1 MIQSLMDTQV
11 WNEEFRLIRDQEHFE
26 KVWSIMQ
33 KVLMKYVKQ
42 YIDNIALSGPF
53 TAMSNYSLF
62 LQKLINNNGKLNEK
76 YHIIFDLDMMDEYG
90 EAVED
95 FKNHILKKETDVIK
109 NGLLSKSEALNEW
122 KSKFYSVKAQKIYDT
137 FYNIMDFANDYDE
150 EFDENVM
157 STINKIDE
165 NKLVEMENG
174 ACYLNGVIGYGI
186 LSNILKHM
194 YPRVFPGNYKAGIY
208 SLHFLTGDYKK
219 EGIDMPSETS
229 EFLMVKD
236 LTYTKTNI
244 IEAEHNYFYP
254 FETFGLYTLR
264 IYRVIEE
271 EIKKRFE
278 MQYPTDYRFLITND
292 FYDFVTMLNKEAIT
306 NLTGND
312 DILKFGT
319 IL

>member
-1 MIQSLMDTQV
+1 MEKQV
-11 WNEEFRLIRDQEHFE
+11 
-26 KVWSIMQ
+26 
-33 KVLMKYVKQ
+33 
-42 YIDNIALSGPF
+42 
-53 TAMSNYSLF
+53 
-62 LQKLINNNGKLNEK
+62 LQCEG
-76 YHIIFDLDMMDEYG
+76 
-90 EAVED
+90 
-95 FKNHILKKETDVIK
+95 T
-109 NGLLSKSEALNEW
+109 
-122 KSKFYSVKAQKIYDT
+122 KIYDT

-186 LSNILKHM
+186 LSNILNHM

-271 EIKKRFE
+271 EIKR
-278 MQYPTDYRFLITND
+278 D
-292 FYDFVTMLNKEAIT
+292 
-306 NLTGND
+306 
-312 DILKFGT
+312 LKCN
-319 IL
+319 IQQIIVS